1 MSSMIFWCAFV
12 CVMANVGNAEGGQ
25 RLVSPHS
32 PPRDHLPPCS
42 KQPGSGRALHQ
53 CLLLMCVPRHT
64 TVFAPLFC
72 PGYHS
77 LCANCTS
84 QALPTLPLQ
93 DSRIVQGSQT
103 RRGELRTFLQLRL
116 FRNQFEGLDI
126 SPLSSSLLFCH
137 KTESQQSFSQ
147 PVSKKLH
154 RTDPR

>member
-1 MSSMIFWCAFV
+1 MRKLFLGSCLCDETCPMPTQDKA
-12 CVMANVGNAEGGQ
+12 A
-25 RLVSPHS
+25 VSPHPGAICH
-32 PPRDHLPPCS
+32 PPVS
-42 KQPGSGRALHQ
+42 KAVRSQYELKADE
-53 CLLLMCVPRHT
+53 CVPRHT

-154 RTDPR
+154 STDPR